1 LVWTRAGRGGYWPTM
16 ESANLAGQI
25 EELGRKAR
33 MAARALA
40 LCSADAK
47 NAGLMAMADAIEAAE
62 SAIIAANA
70 KDLEAAPGF
79 GLNAAA
85 VDRLRLDS
93 ARIKAM
99 AQGIRQ
105 VAGLP
110 DPCGELIREW
120 TRPNGMKIT
129 KIRVPIGVVGIIFE
143 SRPNVTADA
152 AVLCV
157 KSGNACILRGGKEAI
172 HSNTAIAQALS
183 NGAVSAGLSADLV
196 QLVPFTDREGVR
208 LLAQMDRYLDV
219 IVPRGGHALIEAVV
233 EHARMPV
240 IKHYHGVCHV
250 YVDKS
255 ADLAMA
261 EKIAVNAKCQR
272 PGVCNAMETLLVHR
286 DVAEKFLPSVAKALR
301 DKGVELRGDQR
312 TCEVLGP
319 GVKPA
324 TEEDWTTEYLDLI
337 LSIRVV
343 DSLEQ
348 AIDHIE
354 NYGSHHSDTIVTTD
368 EAAAR
373 KFLAAVDSAVV
384 FWNVSTRFNDGG
396 EFGFGAEIGISTD
409 KLHARGPMGLEEL
422 TTYKYM
428 VTGSGQVRG

>member
-1 LVWTRAGRGGYWPTM
+1 MADLAQQTEALGKRAR
-16 ESANLAGQI
+16 
-25 EELGRKAR
+25 
-33 MAARALA
+33 AASRALA
-40 LCSADAK
+40 LCSKTEK
-47 NAGLMAMADAIEAAE
+47 NAALMAMADALEAAE
-62 SAIIAANA
+62 TDILAANA
-70 KDLEAAPGF
+70 RDLEAAPGY

-93 ARIKAM
+93 PRIRAM
-99 AQGIRQ
+99 AKGVRE
-105 VAGLP
+105 VAELP
-110 DPCGELIREW
+110 DPCGEIIREW

-129 KIRVPIGVVGIIFE
+129 KIRVPIGVVGIIYE

-172 HSNTAIAQALS
+172 HSNAAIAKALS
-183 NGAVSAGLSADLV
+183 VGAVNAGLSADV
-196 QLVPFTDREGVR
+196 IQLVPFTDREGVR

-250 YVDKS
+250 YVDKA

-261 EKIAVNAKCQR
+261 EKIVINAKCQR

-286 DVAEKFLPSVAKALR
+286 DVAEKFLPAAAKALR
-301 DKGVELRGDQR
+301 DKSVELRGDRR
-312 TCEVLGP
+312 TCEVLGA
-319 GVKPA
+319 GVEAA
-324 TEEDWTTEYLDLI
+324 TEVDWTTEYLDLI

-343 DSLEQ
+343 DSLEE

-354 NYGSHHSDTIVTTD
+354 HYGSHHSDSIVTTD
-368 EAAAR
+368 EVVAR
-373 KFLAAVDSAVV
+373 KFLAAVDSAAV
-384 FWNVSTRFNDGG
+384 FWNVSTRFSDGG

-422 TTYKYM
+422 TTYKYL
-428 VTGSGQVRG
+428 VTGTGQVRG

>member
-1 LVWTRAGRGGYWPTM
+1 
-16 ESANLAGQI
+16 
-25 EELGRKAR
+25 
-33 MAARALA
+33 
-40 LCSADAK
+40 
-47 NAGLMAMADAIEAAE
+47 MAMADALEASGE
-62 SAIIAANA
+62 EILAANGR
-70 KDLEAAPGF
+70 DLAAAPGY

-85 VDRLRLDS
+85 VDRLKLDA
-93 ARIKAM
+93 ARVRAM
-99 AQGIRQ
+99 AEGVRQ
-105 VAGLP
+105 VASLP
-110 DPCGELIREW
+110 DPCGEIIREW
-120 TRPNGMKIT
+120 TRPNGITIT
-129 KIRVPIGVVGIIFE
+129 KIRVPIGVVGIIYE

-152 AVLCV
+152 AVLCL

-172 HSNTAIAQALS
+172 HSNTAIARALS
-183 NGAVSAGLSADLV
+183 AGAVKAGLPAEV
-196 QLVPFTDREGVR
+196 IQLVPFIDREGVR

-250 YVDKS
+250 YVDQV

-261 EKIAVNAKCQR
+261 EEIAVNAKCQR

-286 DVAEKFLPSVAKALR
+286 EVAEKFLPSVARALR
-301 DKGVELRGDQR
+301 DQGVELRGDRR
-312 TCEVLGP
+312 TVEVLGA
-319 GVKPA
+319 GIKAA

-343 DSLEQ
+343 DSLEA

-354 NYGSHHSDTIVTTD
+354 HYGSHHSDSIVTTD

-373 KFLAAVDSAVV
+373 KFLAAVDSAAV
-384 FWNVSTRFNDGG
+384 FWNVSTRFSDGG

-422 TTYKYM
+422 TTYKYL
-428 VTGSGQVRG
+428 VTGNGQVRG

>member
-1 LVWTRAGRGGYWPTM
+1 M
-16 ESANLAGQI
+16 ESTNLAGQI
-25 EELGRKAR
+25 EEMGRKAR
-33 MAARALA
+33 TAARVLA
-40 LCSADAK
+40 LCSKDQK
-47 NAGLMAMADAIEAAE
+47 NAALMAMADAIEAAE
-62 SAIIAANA
+62 ADIVAANA
-70 KDLEAAPGF
+70 SDLEAAPGY
-79 GLNAAA
+79 GLNDAA

-93 ARIKAM
+93 ARIKGM
-99 AQGIRQ
+99 AQGVRQ

-110 DPCGELIREW
+110 DPCGEVIREW

-129 KIRVPIGVVGIIFE
+129 KIRVPIGVVGIIYE

-172 HSNTAIAQALS
+172 HSNTAIAKALS
-183 NGAVSAGLSADLV
+183 AGAMNAGLSADII

-255 ADLAMA
+255 ADLGMA
-261 EKIAVNAKCQR
+261 EKITVNAKCQR

-301 DKGVELRGDQR
+301 EKGVELRGDQR

-319 GVKPA
+319 AVKPA
-324 TEEDWTTEYLDLI
+324 TEADWTTEYLDLI

-422 TTYKYM
+422 TTYKYT

>member
-1 LVWTRAGRGGYWPTM
+1 MADLGQ
-16 ESANLAGQI
+16 QI
-25 EELGRKAR
+25 EELGQKAR
-33 MAARALA
+33 AAARVLA
-40 LCSADAK
+40 LSSKDQK
-47 NAGLMAMADAIEAAE
+47 NAALMAMADALEASGE
-62 SAIIAANA
+62 EILAANGR
-70 KDLEAAPGF
+70 DLAAAPGY

-85 VDRLRLDS
+85 VDRLKLDA
-93 ARIKAM
+93 ARVRAM
-99 AQGIRQ
+99 AEGVRQ
-105 VAGLP
+105 VASLP
-110 DPCGELIREW
+110 DPCGEIIREW
-120 TRPNGMKIT
+120 TRPNGITIT
-129 KIRVPIGVVGIIFE
+129 KIRVPIGVVGIIYE

-152 AVLCV
+152 AVLCL

-172 HSNTAIAQALS
+172 HSNTAIARALS
-183 NGAVSAGLSADLV
+183 AGAVKAGLPAEV
-196 QLVPFTDREGVR
+196 IQLVPFIDREGVR

-250 YVDKS
+250 YVDQV

-261 EKIAVNAKCQR
+261 EEIAVNAKCQR

-286 DVAEKFLPSVAKALR
+286 EVAEKFLPSVARALR
-301 DKGVELRGDQR
+301 DQGVELRGDRR
-312 TCEVLGP
+312 TVEVLGA
-319 GVKPA
+319 GIKAA

-343 DSLEQ
+343 DSLEA

-354 NYGSHHSDTIVTTD
+354 HYGSHHSDSIVTTD

-373 KFLAAVDSAVV
+373 KFLAAVDSAAV
-384 FWNVSTRFNDGG
+384 FWNVSTRFSDGG

-422 TTYKYM
+422 TTYKYL
-428 VTGSGQVRG
+428 VTGDGQVRG

>member
-1 LVWTRAGRGGYWPTM
+1 MADLGQ
-16 ESANLAGQI
+16 QI
-25 EELGRKAR
+25 EELGQKAR
-33 MAARALA
+33 AAARVLA
-40 LCSADAK
+40 LSSKDQK
-47 NAGLMAMADAIEAAE
+47 NAALMAMADALEASGE
-62 SAIIAANA
+62 EILAANGR
-70 KDLEAAPGF
+70 DLAAAPGY

-85 VDRLRLDS
+85 VDRLKLDA
-93 ARIKAM
+93 ARVRAM
-99 AQGIRQ
+99 AEGVRQ
-105 VAGLP
+105 VASLP
-110 DPCGELIREW
+110 DPCGEIIREW
-120 TRPNGMKIT
+120 TRPNGITIT
-129 KIRVPIGVVGIIFE
+129 KIRVPIGVVGIIYE

-152 AVLCV
+152 AVLCL

-172 HSNTAIAQALS
+172 HSNTAIAWALS
-183 NGAVSAGLSADLV
+183 AGAVKAGLPAEV
-196 QLVPFTDREGVR
+196 IQLVPFIDREGVR

-219 IVPRGGHALIEAVV
+219 IVPRGGHALIDAVV

-250 YVDKS
+250 YVDQV

-261 EKIAVNAKCQR
+261 EEIAVNAKCQR

-286 DVAEKFLPSVAKALR
+286 EVAEKFLPSVARALR
-301 DKGVELRGDQR
+301 DQGVELRGDRR
-312 TCEVLGP
+312 TVEVLGA
-319 GVKPA
+319 GIKAA

-343 DSLEQ
+343 DSLEA

-354 NYGSHHSDTIVTTD
+354 HYGSHHSDSIVTTD

-373 KFLAAVDSAVV
+373 KFLAAVDSAAV
-384 FWNVSTRFNDGG
+384 FWNVSTRFSDGG

-422 TTYKYM
+422 TTYKYL
-428 VTGSGQVRG
+428 VTGDGQVRG

>member
-1 LVWTRAGRGGYWPTM
+1 MGA
-16 ESANLAGQI
+16 ANLAEQI
-25 EELGRKAR
+25 EAMGRRAR
-33 MAARALA
+33 AAARALA
-40 LCSADAK
+40 LCSEDRK
-47 NAGLMAMADAIEAAE
+47 NAALLAMADAIEAAGAE
-62 SAIIAANA
+62 IVAANGQ
-70 KDLEAAPGF
+70 DLQAAPGY

-85 VDRLRLDS
+85 VDRLRLDA
-93 ARIKAM
+93 ARIHAM
-99 AQGIRQ
+99 AAGVRE
-105 VAGLP
+105 VAALP
-110 DPCGELIREW
+110 DPCGEIIRQW
-120 TRPNGMKIT
+120 TRPNGMQIT
-129 KIRVPIGVVGIIFE
+129 KLRVPIGVVGIIYE

-172 HSNTAIAQALS
+172 HSNAAIAKALS
-183 NGAVSAGLSADLV
+183 AGAVHAGLSADIV

-250 YVDKS
+250 YVDQA

-286 DVAEKFLPSVAKALR
+286 DVAGEFLPSVAKALR
-301 DKGVELRGDQR
+301 DRGVELRGDKR
-312 TCEVLGP
+312 TCEVLGAD
-319 GVKPA
+319 VKAA

-354 NYGSHHSDTIVTTD
+354 HYGSHHSDSIVTAD

-373 KFLAAVDSAVV
+373 KFLAAVDSAAV
-384 FWNVSTRFNDGG
+384 FWNVSTRFCDGG

-422 TTYKYM
+422 TTYKYL
-428 VTGSGQVRG
+428 VTGAGQVRG

>member
-1 LVWTRAGRGGYWPTM
+1 MVARGGYCGAM
-16 ESANLAGQI
+16 AGKDLGQQI
-25 EELGRKAR
+25 EELGKKAR
-33 MAARALA
+33 AAARALA
-40 LCSADAK
+40 LCTKEQK
-47 NAGLMAMADAIEAAE
+47 NAALMAMADAIEAAE
-62 SAIIAANA
+62 AEIIAANG
-70 KDLEAAPGF
+70 KDLEAAPGY

-85 VDRLRLDS
+85 VDRLKLDAS
-93 ARIKAM
+93 RIRAM
-99 AQGIRQ
+99 AKGVREV
-105 VAGLP
+105 VALP
-110 DPCGELIREW
+110 DPCGEIIREW

-129 KIRVPIGVVGIIFE
+129 KIRVPIGVVGIIYE

-172 HSNTAIAQALS
+172 HSNTAIAKALS
-183 NGAVSAGLSADLV
+183 VGAVNAGLSADV
-196 QLVPFTDREGVR
+196 IQLVPFTDREGVR

-250 YVDKS
+250 FVDKS

-286 DVAEKFLPSVAKALR
+286 DVAEKFLPMVAKAMR
-301 DKGVELRGDQR
+301 DKGVELRGDER
-312 TCEVLGP
+312 TCEVLGADI
-319 GVKPA
+319 KPVS
-324 TEEDWTTEYLDLI
+324 EEDWTTEYLDLI

-354 NYGSHHSDTIVTTD
+354 NYGSHHSDSIVTSD

-373 KFLAAVDSAVV
+373 KFLAAVDSAAV
-384 FWNVSTRFNDGG
+384 FWNVSTRFSDGG

-422 TTYKYM
+422 TTYKYL
-428 VTGSGQVRG
+428 VTGAGQIRG

>member
-1 LVWTRAGRGGYWPTM
+1 MGA
-16 ESANLAGQI
+16 ANLAEQI
-25 EELGRKAR
+25 EAMGRRAR
-33 MAARALA
+33 AAARALA
-40 LCSADAK
+40 LCSEDRK
-47 NAGLMAMADAIEAAE
+47 NTALLAMADAIEAAGAE
-62 SAIIAANA
+62 IVAANGR
-70 KDLEAAPGF
+70 DLQAAPGY

-85 VDRLRLDS
+85 VDRLRLD
-93 ARIKAM
+93 APRIHAM
-99 AQGIRQ
+99 AAGVRE
-105 VAGLP
+105 VAALP
-110 DPCGELIREW
+110 DPCGEIIRQW
-120 TRPNGMKIT
+120 TRPNGMQIT
-129 KIRVPIGVVGIIFE
+129 KLRVPIGVVGIIYE

-172 HSNTAIAQALS
+172 HSNAAIAKALS
-183 NGAVSAGLSADLV
+183 AGAVHAGLSADIV

-250 YVDKS
+250 YVDQA

-286 DVAEKFLPSVAKALR
+286 DVAGEFLPSVAKALR
-301 DKGVELRGDQR
+301 DRGVELRGDKR
-312 TCEVLGP
+312 TCEVLGAD
-319 GVKPA
+319 VKAA
-324 TEEDWTTEYLDLI
+324 TEEDWTTEYLDLV

-354 NYGSHHSDTIVTTD
+354 HYGSHHSDSIVTAD

-373 KFLAAVDSAVV
+373 KFLAAVDSAAV
-384 FWNVSTRFNDGG
+384 FWNVSTRFCDGG

-422 TTYKYM
+422 TTYKYL
-428 VTGSGQVRG
+428 VTGAGQVRG

>member
-1 LVWTRAGRGGYWPTM
+1 MAG
-16 ESANLAGQI
+16 LAQQM
-25 EELGRKAR
+25 EELGKRAR
-33 MAARALA
+33 AAARALA
-40 LCSADAK
+40 LCSKDQK
-47 NAGLMAMADAIEAAE
+47 NAALMAMADAIENAE
-62 SAIIAANA
+62 AEVLAANA
-70 KDLEAAPGF
+70 KDLEAAPGY

-85 VDRLRLDS
+85 VDRLRLDA
-93 ARIKAM
+93 ARIRAM
-99 AQGIRQ
+99 AKGVRE
-105 VAGLP
+105 VADLP
-110 DPCGELIREW
+110 DPCGEVIREW

-172 HSNTAIAQALS
+172 HSNAAIARALS
-183 NGAVSAGLSADLV
+183 AGAVDAGLSADV
-196 QLVPFTDREGVR
+196 IQLVPFTDREGVR

-250 YVDKS
+250 YVDQA

-261 EKIAVNAKCQR
+261 ERIAVNAKCQR

-286 DVAEKFLPSVAKALR
+286 DVAEKFLPAAARALR
-301 DKGVELRGDQR
+301 AKGVELRGDQR
-312 TCEVLGP
+312 TCEVLGA

-343 DSLEQ
+343 DSLEE

-354 NYGSHHSDTIVTTD
+354 HYGSHHSDSIVTAD
-368 EAAAR
+368 ETSAR
-373 KFLAAVDSAVV
+373 RFLAAVDSAAV
-384 FWNVSTRFNDGG
+384 FWNVSTRFSDGG

-422 TTYKYM
+422 TTYKYL
-428 VTGSGQVRG
+428 VTGAGQVRG